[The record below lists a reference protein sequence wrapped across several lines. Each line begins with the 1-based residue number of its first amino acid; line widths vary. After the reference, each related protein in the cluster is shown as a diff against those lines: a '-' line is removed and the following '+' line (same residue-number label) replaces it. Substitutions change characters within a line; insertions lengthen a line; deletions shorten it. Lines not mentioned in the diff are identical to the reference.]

1 MTKPFQINGGVAA
14 KPATKA
20 VAPGV
25 FFFSLF
31 RGVAQF
37 DSSAALN
44 PNGLARLLGCFLS
57 SAQWG
62 GLAVHDFSVIAPAQS
77 FNHSS

>member
-1 MTKPFQINGGVAA
+1 MAELFQINGGVAA

-37 DSSAALN
+37 DSSAALS
-44 PNGLARLLGCFLS
+44 PLS
-57 SAQWG
+57 VGALG
-62 GLAVHDFSVIAPAQS
+62 GLFFVRVKEVIHA
-77 FNHSS
+77 